1 MKKLKKYIYFG
12 IFLSSLII
20 LSGVIK
26 TQISLSYTIE
36 NQINRKLI
44 SSYIPHGPIIITH
57 DDNFTDHGFLGE
69 GTNLEPYIIENYNIT
84 TTSNFGISIR
94 STTKHFVIRNCYV
107 VTHQHC
113 IYIYDVAEGTTSII
127 NNFCSCS
134 SDYPGGVCIF
144 LYSSSSATVI
154 DNTCINNNG
163 GILLHLSSD
172 AVLMNNN
179 CSKNNVG
186 FILHS
191 SPGATLTNNI
201 ICNNYYGIDLEAS
214 SDSSLI
220 SNQFFNDG
228 LFIQEETVEEYSSYT
243 IQDNLVNDKQ
253 LGYYINKNEATF
265 SEPIYGQLIFI
276 NCNEIVIENQKL
288 SNVFVGL
295 SLKYCENSLISNN
308 LCDNN
313 SKGGIDLDN
322 SNGTKLTENECS
334 NNGGDGIRLV
344 SSVGATMNDNICS
357 NNRNGIGLYG
367 SNDTEL
373 TNNICNDNSN
383 DGVYLGSSR
392 CTLIKNTCSNNGYDG
407 IEASNNSL
415 TQNNCNENRWGIR
428 LWRANSG
435 LFTYN
440 LLEDNEEYGIM
451 ISSDSHNNI
460 IHHNSF
466 IDNNLGGT
474 SQAYDEGTN
483 NTWYDVKK
491 KKGNYW
497 LDWNQSGSYL
507 IDGDSD
513 SIDPYPLDKIPK
525 KISSNFVIIIPSI
538 VLLIIL
544 RRHYAKK
551 KRVKN

>member
-1 MKKLKKYIYFG
+1 MQ
-12 IFLSSLII
+12 
-20 LSGVIK
+20 
-26 TQISLSYTIE
+26 TQTNCLIE
-36 NQINRKLI
+36 NSRHSNEESTINYTSHESI
-44 SSYIPHGPIIITH
+44 MIAQDET
-57 DDNFTDHGFLGE
+57 FTNYGFP
-69 GTNLEPYIIENYNIT
+69 GTGSEEEPYIIENYNIT
-84 TTSNFGISIR
+84 TTSYFGISIR

-107 VTHQHC
+107 VTHQQC

-134 SDYPGGVCIF
+134 SDYPGGVCIS

-154 DNTCINNNG
+154 DNTCINNNV
-163 GILLHLSSD
+163 GIRLHLSSD

-179 CSKNNVG
+179 CRKNNVG
-186 FILHS
+186 FILRS

-288 SNVFVGL
+288 SNTYTGL
-295 SLKYCENSLISNN
+295 YVKLCENALVINN
-308 LCDNN
+308 FCNNN
-313 SKGGIDLDN
+313 SRRGIDLDT
-322 SNGTKLTENECS
+322 SNGTTLTENECS

-407 IEASNNSL
+407 IEANGSNNSL

-460 IHHNSF
+460 IHHNIF
-466 IDNNLGGT
+466 INNNPNGT
-474 SQAYDEGTN
+474 SQAYDDGEKN
-483 NTWYDVKK
+483 VWYDEKK
-491 KKGNYW
+491 KNGNYW
-497 LDWNQSGSYL
+497 SDWNETGSYF
-507 IDGDSD
+507 IDGSAK
-513 SIDPYPLDKIPK
+513 STDPFPLSKIPK
-525 KISSNFVIIIPSI
+525 KIDFNFMILVSSIIFVT
-538 VLLIIL
+538 VLLKL
-544 RRHYAKK
+544 KK
-551 KRVKN
+551 KKKLRDRS